1 MTPRSASSTPGE
13 SGDRALAVMET
24 ELAMLAR
31 TLEGLSRRSSIHR
44 GLDRSS
50 YLLLRTLETV
60 GSASINGLAQLVG
73 LDATTITRQVATME
87 ASGLVLRRRSPAD
100 ARVSV
105 LELSALGRRRME
117 GVRVAREE
125 RIGDLVGNWSDRD
138 RRSFGALLRRFN
150 EAIQANPPPE

>member
-1 MTPRSASSTPGE
+1 MTTRAPGSTPGVV
-13 SGDRALAVMET
+13 DDAPLAVVET

-73 LDATTITRQVATME
+73 LDATTVTRQVSTME
-87 ASGLVLRRRSPAD
+87 ASGLVLRRRAPAA
-100 ARVSV
+100 ARVRV
-105 LELSALGRRRME
+105 LELAARGRRRME
-117 GVRVAREE
+117 GVRAARQA
-125 RIGDLVGNWSDRD
+125 RIGELVGDWS
-138 RRSFGALLRRFN
+138 
-150 EAIQANPPPE
+150 

>member
-1 MTPRSASSTPGE
+1 MAPRSAPSAPVGPGD
-13 SGDRALAVMET
+13 SALAVMET

-60 GSASINGLAQLVG
+60 GSASINGLAGLLG
-73 LDATTITRQVATME
+73 LDATTVTRQVATME

-117 GVRVAREE
+117 GVRAAREE
-125 RIGDLVGNWSDRD
+125 RIDHLVQDWSDRD
-138 RRSFGALLRRFN
+138 RRAFGTLLRRFN
-150 EAIQANPPPE
+150 EAIRTNPPPE

>member
-1 MTPRSASSTPGE
+1 MTQRSPGTAP
-13 SGDRALAVMET
+13 SVVPDPSLTVVET

-31 TLEGLSRRSSIHR
+31 TLEGLSRRSTIHR

-60 GSASINGLAQLVG
+60 GSASINGLAKLVG
-73 LDATTITRQVATME
+73 LDATTVTRQVATME

-117 GVRVAREE
+117 TVRAARQA
-125 RIGDLVGNWSDRD
+125 RIGELVDDWSERD
-138 RRSFGALLRRFN
+138 RRTFGTLLHRLN
-150 EAIQANPPPE
+150 EAIRTHPPAE

>member
-1 MTPRSASSTPGE
+1 MGQPTAPAT
-13 SGDRALAVMET
+13 DTALALMET

-31 TLEGLSRRSSIHR
+31 TLEGLNRRSAIHR

-50 YLLLRTLETV
+50 YLLLRTLESV

-73 LDATTITRQVATME
+73 LDATTVTRQVATME

-117 GVRVAREE
+117 RVREAREA
-125 RIGDLVGNWSDRD
+125 RIGDLVDDWSERD
-138 RRSFGALLRRFN
+138 RRSFATLLRRLN
-150 EAIQANPPPE
+150 ESIRANPPPD